1 MLNETLQNDMFSCA
15 HLGASEK
22 DSQDIRQF
30 SVKIASGGGLVNYLQ
45 NFAFPDEAAGL
56 MRTYLV
62 RDKRSLE
69 LAGYFSLK
77 AGLISLN
84 EVETQEGVVFDTLPG
99 VEIANF
105 AVNNGY
111 IQRHPDVKE
120 TGFVIFNDFIQP
132 LVEDIAGRI
141 GVKIIYI
148 FALPAETLIHRYIQY
163 GFTRLDQASEA
174 ELHRRLK
181 PAYDEGCIFMYQQ
194 L

>member
-1 MLNETLQNDMFSCA
+1 MLNGTLQNDMFCCA

-22 DSQDIRQF
+22 DRQDILKF
-30 SVKIASGGGLVNYLQ
+30 SVKTVRGEGLVNYLQ
-45 NFAFPDEAAGL
+45 NFALSDETAGV

-84 EVETQEGVVFDTLPG
+84 EVETQEGVIFDTLPG
-99 VEIANF
+99 IEIANF

-111 IQRHPDVKE
+111 IQRHPDIKE
-120 TGFVIFNDFIQP
+120 AGFVIFNDFIQP
-132 LVEDIAGRI
+132 LIEDIAKRI

-148 FALPAETLIHRYIQY
+148 FALPAEKLIHRYIQY
-163 GFTRLDQASEA
+163 GFARLDPSSEA

-181 PAYDEGCIFMYQQ
+181 PSYDEGCIFMYQQ

>member
-1 MLNETLQNDMFSCA
+1 M
-15 HLGASEK
+15 
-22 DSQDIRQF
+22 
-30 SVKIASGGGLVNYLQ
+30 NYLQ
-45 NFAFPDEAAGL
+45 NFAFSDEKMGV

-84 EVETQEGVVFDTLPG
+84 EVKTEGGVVFDTLPG
-99 VEIANF
+99 IELANF
-105 AVNNGY
+105 AVNNEY
-111 IQRHPDVKE
+111 IKRHPDVKE

-132 LVEDIAGRI
+132 LVDDIAGRI

-148 FALPAETLIHRYIQY
+148 FSLPAEKLIRRYSQY
-163 GFTRLDQASEA
+163 GFARLDSASEA

-181 PAYDEGCIFMYQQ
+181 PSYDEGCIFMYQQ